1 MENIT
6 DPRLLQQIAAETGVK
21 IGGTIY
27 SDSLSPPNGPAATY
41 IDMMRHNARAF
52 QHALTS

>member
-41 IDMMRHNARAF
+41 IDMMRHNVRAF